1 MDEISRTDIPD
12 ESQLGALSD
21 FFRIFGDQTRLR
33 ILYALAKTEL
43 CVCDLAKLLGASQ
56 SAVSHQLQVLRS
68 HRLVKYRREGKTV
81 FYSLDD
87 GHIFRYLISAQS
99 ILRRYDYAGRK
110 ANSQA

>member
-12 ESQLGALSD
+12 ESRLSALSD

-33 ILYALAKTEL
+33 ILYALAKNEL

-81 FYSLDD
+81 VYSLDD
-87 GHIFRYLISAQS
+87 GHMFS
-99 ILRRYDYAGRK
+99 ILDIGTK
-110 ANSQA
+110 HLEEV

>member
-1 MDEISRTDIPD
+1 MGENSRTDTPD
-12 ESQLGALSD
+12 ESELGELAD
-21 FFRIFGDQTRLR
+21 FFRIFGDRTRLR
-33 ILYALAKTEL
+33 ILYALAKNEL

-87 GHIFRYLISAQS
+87 EHILS
-99 ILRRYDYAGRK
+99 ILDIGIK
-110 ANSQA
+110 HLEE

>member
-1 MDEISRTDIPD
+1 MDEISLTGVPD
-12 ESQLGALSD
+12 ESRLSELSD

-87 GHIFRYLISAQS
+87 GHIFS
-99 ILRRYDYAGRK
+99 ILDIGIK
-110 ANSQA
+110 HLEE

>member
-1 MDEISRTDIPD
+1 MDKISRTDVPD

-33 ILYALAKTEL
+33 ILYALAKTE
-43 CVCDLAKLLGASQ
+43 LAKLLGASQ

-87 GHIFRYLISAQS
+87 GHIFS
-99 ILRRYDYAGRK
+99 ILDIGTK
-110 ANSQA
+110 HLEEV

>member
-1 MDEISRTDIPD
+1 MDEMSRRDIPD
-12 ESQLGALSD
+12 EIQFGDLSD

-33 ILYALAKTEL
+33 ILYALAENEL

-87 GHIFRYLISAQS
+87 GHIFS
-99 ILRRYDYAGRK
+99 ILDIGIK
-110 ANSQA
+110 HLEE